1 MRKTL
6 QFLINQKINSV
17 KEKILHWASVFDVAV
32 YFDNHQYKSAYS
44 TFECLIGADPVT
56 SLQETNFNSLKSYLD
71 RTDDWVMGF
80 ISYDVK
86 NETEHLSSKNP
97 DHINMPLMHFFC
109 PRYLIFI
116 RDGMIT
122 IQYYPD
128 PHAEQCIENLY
139 ASIQDEKSP
148 ITGFTPNIT
157 TTPKLTKS
165 AYLDTVNQIIKH
177 IYRGDIFEMNFCQE
191 FYATPAFLDPLWLYL
206 TLKNISP
213 APFSCYYKL
222 KQQHLISAS
231 PERFIK
237 KTGQNIISQPIKGTI
252 KRGKTAKEDELLK
265 QQLLNDPKER
275 AENVMIVDLV
285 RNDLAKTARK
295 GSVKIEELFGIYSFK
310 QVHQMIS
317 TVSSVHDPQYHP
329 ADIIKHAFPMGSM
342 TGAPKVRAMEL
353 IEQYESSQRGLYSGT
368 VGYFTPAKDF
378 DFNVVIR
385 SFLYNEV
392 NNYLSFHVGGAITA
406 NSIPENEYK
415 ECLLKAKAMTETLN
429 SKL

>member
-6 QFLINQKINSV
+6 QFPINQKINSV
-17 KEKILHWASVFDVAV
+17 KEKVLHWASVFDVAV
-32 YFDNHQYKSAYS
+32 YFDNHQYKSAYT

-71 RTDDWVMGF
+71 DTDDWVMGF

-86 NETEHLSSKNP
+86 NETEQLSSKNP

-128 PHAEQCIENLY
+128 PQAEECIEKLY
-139 ASIQDEKSP
+139 ASIQDEKAP
-148 ITGFTPNIT
+148 ITGHTPNIS
-157 TTPKLTKS
+157 TTPKLTRS

-177 IYRGDIFEMNFCQE
+177 IHRGDIFEMNFCQE
-191 FYATPAFLDPLWLYL
+191 FYATPALLDPHGLYL

-231 PERFIK
+231 PERFMK
-237 KTGQNIISQPIKGTI
+237 KTGENIISQPIKGTI
-252 KRGKTAKEDELLK
+252 KRGKTTKEDELLK

-353 IEQYESSQRGLYSGT
+353 IEQYESSKRGLYSGT

-385 SFLYNEV
+385 SFLYNEA

-429 SKL
+429 RKP